1 MKCATVYGIVACN
14 VTFILFLTLCYS
26 LASHCEDKT
35 LCRLQVM
42 GHVYPGLFMLL
53 LAWSWKQPKYR
64 IAECWG
70 MVSFWLL
77 YWIIDFI
84 QHKGVDFS
92 DLKTMQHYAFTMFV
106 GVAGLFRLLPSNRHL
121 DSFVIFVLILG
132 FGIFVQRHPQPND
145 IGTWMHTITAMWLA
159 IYWPAYVLK
168 ATAEGTAFL
177 VMAATYFIF
186 SQLALTSFASKYMDV
201 VAYFSCVAVFGFGL
215 VTLFKT
221 YTPAPKENH
230 LPDTDPK
237 NNTKIEPF
245 EISKDS

>member
-14 VTFILFLTLCYS
+14 VTFIMFLTLCYS

-92 DLKTMQHYAFTMFV
+92 DLKIMQHYAFTMFV

-121 DSFVIFVLILG
+121 DSFVMFVLVLG

-145 IGTWMHTITAMWLA
+145 IGTWMHDHGYVACDVLA
-159 IYWPAYVLK
+159 CVFG
-168 ATAEGTAFL
+168 GTAFI
-177 VMAATYFIF
+177 MAATYLF
-186 SQLALTSFASKYMDV
+186 SKLDIVCFKIYGCCYFFRALLLWFWP
-201 VAYFSCVAVFGFGL
+201 C
-215 VTLFKT
+215 TLFKNT
-221 YTPAPKENH
+221 RQQWKAICWILIKE
-230 LPDTDPK
+230 
-237 NNTKIEPF
+237 
-245 EISKDS
+245 